1 MISHVIEL
9 RTSLSKEKLLTYI
22 TKFLSTHSFKS
33 RYLIIKIN
41 LHSDN
46 NIIVPI
52 GGIYFIDLKNASEV
66 KSFKFYIKQ
75 YYVYN
80 YLTQTDIPEIR
91 GIVFNYTEITKKEYT
106 EHTSNFVKDLEN

>member
-22 TKFLSTHSFKS
+22 TRFLSTHSFKS

-41 LHSDN
+41 LHSHN

-52 GGIYFIDLKNASEV
+52 GGNYFIDLKNASEV

-80 YLTQTDIPEIR
+80 YLTQTDIPEVR
-91 GIVFNYTEITKKEYT
+91 RIVFNYTEITKKEYT
-106 EHTSNFVKDLEN
+106 EHTSKFVKDLEN